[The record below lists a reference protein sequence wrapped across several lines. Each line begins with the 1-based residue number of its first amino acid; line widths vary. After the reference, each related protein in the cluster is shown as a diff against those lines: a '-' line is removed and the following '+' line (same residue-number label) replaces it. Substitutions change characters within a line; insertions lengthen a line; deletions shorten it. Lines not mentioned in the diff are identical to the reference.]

1 MTCEQRRQDGAG
13 VPDAPPTD
21 RLGRGLA
28 TLLGAELVPEERR
41 IFAAIGFRMLGV
53 FGLVMLAPL
62 WLANGLG
69 LSPPTVGLY
78 LSASAVVAAAAGY
91 VSGHLSDSRG
101 RRVVLL
107 VGSASLPVLAAGLLL
122 APDAPQVV
130 GLVAALG
137 MAAVE
142 GLTFAPQQALL
153 TDVASGD
160 QDETERLFGMSRVVE
175 CTAGIAAPAAGGVLA
190 GIAWNAWLGGLV
202 AAGILAVLATI
213 RALPRRLAV
222 DVPRDDDSGPRRTP
236 FRDGGFL
243 ALYAGNALFQAVYLG
258 TQVVLPVVLT
268 TAHGYTPRSWGL
280 LIALNPLLVV
290 VAQLRVARLVA
301 RSTAAVRLL
310 GGGLCMVL
318 AIAVPYLSL
327 RVGAIVVLVVLA
339 TAGEILWGP
348 TITSAVAERAPEA
361 SRGAWLGA
369 FTTSF
374 SVSFALAPVG
384 AFALWH
390 GAGERPLWMALAI
403 CGALGAVVAS
413 RAGGRRTAAAGHP

>member
-1 MTCEQRRQDGAG
+1 MS
-13 VPDAPPTD
+13 DATPTD

-28 TLLGAELVPEERR
+28 ALLGAELGAAERR
-41 IFAAIGFRMLGV
+41 IFAAIGLRMLGV

-62 WLANGLG
+62 WMANGLG

-91 VSGHLSDSRG
+91 FSGHLSDSRG
-101 RRVVLL
+101 RRIVLL
-107 VGSASLPVLAAGLLL
+107 AGSASLPLLAGGLLL
-122 APDAPQVV
+122 APDAPRVV

-153 TDVASGD
+153 TDVAAGD
-160 QDETERLFGMSRVVE
+160 QDETERLFGTSRVVE
-175 CTAGIAAPAAGGVLA
+175 SAAAIVAPAAGGLLA
-190 GIAWNAWLGGLV
+190 GIAWNAWLGGLT
-202 AAGILAVLATI
+202 AAGILAVIATV
-213 RALPRRLAV
+213 RALPRRPAADMPHAAV
-222 DVPRDDDSGPRRTP
+222 TGPRRSP

-268 TAHGYTPRSWGL
+268 TAHGYSPRSWGL

-290 VAQLRVARLVA
+290 VAQLRLSRLVQPA
-301 RSTAAVRLL
+301 TPAVRLL
-310 GGGLCMVL
+310 AGGLAITL
-318 AIAVPYLSL
+318 AIVVPFVSL
-327 RVGAIVVLVVLA
+327 GVAAIVVLIALA
-339 TAGEILWGP
+339 TVGEMLWGP
-348 TITSAVAERAPEA
+348 TIQGAVAERAPET

-390 GAGERPLWMALAI
+390 GSGERPLWTAFAI
-403 CGALGAVVAS
+403 SGAVGAIVAS
-413 RAGGRRTAAAGHP
+413 RAGGRKTAAAGRP